1 MAERL
6 DDDHQLVRAVLDG
19 DTESFRTLVTR
30 FEKLVAGVAWRH
42 GVRREEIEDVVSD
55 VFLKVYGNL
64 HRYRPEHAFGT
75 WLYRL
80 TLNHLVDLSRRR
92 RRAGLRAEMPA
103 DVADPAPGAGAAL
116 IGDERASIVRAAL
129 AGLDPRYREVLT
141 LVYVEGWKVEA
152 TAQLLRVPE
161 GTVKT
166 RLMRGR
172 EALRKALARRHPGYF
187 EACEDEP

>member
-1 MAERL
+1 MADRPDE
-6 DDDHQLVRAVLDG
+6 DHQLVLAVLEG

-30 FEKLVAGVAWRH
+30 FERLVAGVAWRH
-42 GVRREEIEDVVSD
+42 GTRREEIEDVVSD

-64 HRYRPEHAFGT
+64 HRYRPEHAFST

-80 TLNHLVDLSRRR
+80 TLNHLVDLSRRK
-92 RRAGLRAEMPA
+92 RRAGGRAEMPD
-103 DVADPAPGAGAAL
+103 DVADPAPGASDGML
-116 IGDERASIVRAAL
+116 GDERAALVRTAL
-129 AGLDPRYREVLT
+129 TELDARYREVLT

-152 TAQLLRVPE
+152 TARLLGVPE

-172 EALRKALARRHPGYF
+172 DALRKILERRHPGHF
-187 EACEDEP
+187 EG

>member
-1 MAERL
+1 MAERPGE
-6 DDDHQLVRAVLDG
+6 DHQLVRAVLDG
-19 DTESFRTLVTR
+19 DAESFRTLVTR

-42 GVRREEIEDVVSD
+42 GVRREDIEDVVSD

-64 HRYRPEHAFGT
+64 HRYRPEHTFAT

-92 RRAGLRAEMPA
+92 RRAGKRAEMPA
-103 DVADPAPGAGAAL
+103 DVADPAPGAGAGL
-116 IGDERASIVRAAL
+116 IGGERAELVRSAL
-129 AGLDPRYREVLT
+129 TELDPRYREVLT

-172 EALRKALARRHPGYF
+172 EALKKLLERRHPGYF
-187 EACEDEP
+187 EA

>member
-1 MAERL
+1 MADRPDE
-6 DDDHQLVRAVLDG
+6 DHRLVRAVLDG
-19 DTESFRTLVTR
+19 DSESFRVLVTR
-30 FEKLVAGVAWRH
+30 FERLVAGVAWRH

-55 VFLKVYGNL
+55 VFLKVYTHL
-64 HRYRPEHAFGT
+64 HRYRPDYPFAT

-80 TLNHLVDLSRRR
+80 TLNHLVDLSRRK
-92 RRAGLRAEMPA
+92 RRAGGRAEMPA
-103 DVADPAPGAGAAL
+103 DVADPSPGATVGML
-116 IGDERASIVRAAL
+116 GDERAAMVRTAL
-129 AGLDPRYREVLT
+129 TELDSRYREVLT

-172 EALRKALARRHPGYF
+172 DALRKLLERRHPGYF
-187 EACEDEP
+187 ED